1 MKIFRSVNSSLG
13 QGSVDHISVV
23 GVRGWCSTPGPVRI
37 KVNGQERLRA
47 FCQAERH
54 DVQAVLGGE
63 STVGFNVRLPLSPGD
78 VVEVTTHCR
87 KLLPGSPQRVAS
99 NTWLPVEAVKYPA
112 FEPIAGLLLGA
123 NASYFQPFFRR
134 NAQLAAVAVRAPY
147 QPDRLVK
154 LNCSAAHRRDV
165 EAFYQHV
172 ITPFSLPAPALLPI
186 ISGEGLHAQ
195 DCLYYRYI
203 EGRTYSAASLLP
215 EQARRDV
222 IYTLGKLHSI
232 SIGNLRRLNSQQ
244 PFWVYLQRYIGR
256 QALLSFDSG
265 YIKML
270 MAMRRC
276 IRKLPVVLS
285 HGDLHT
291 GNVLVDATTGQVTL
305 IDWDRWGELPLGYDE
320 ACFLRGI
327 PFRQALAYLPDQR
340 DLRLGFTVVSY
351 WLGASQ
357 NLRFRHSDEAE
368 EMSHYFQQHNK
379 QGRASLSGGVK

>member
-1 MKIFRSVNSSLG
+1 MKIFRSVNASLG
-13 QGSVDHISVV
+13 QGSVDHISVA

-47 FCQAERH
+47 FCQVERR
-54 DVQAVLGGE
+54 DVQAVIGGE
-63 STVGFNVRLPLSPGD
+63 SMVGFNVPLPLSPGD

-87 KLLPGSPQRVAS
+87 KLLPGSPQRVSS
-99 NTWLPVEAVKYPA
+99 NTWLSTEAVKYPA
-112 FEPIAGLLLGA
+112 FASIASVVSA
-123 NASYFQPFFRR
+123 AHASHFQPFFRR
-134 NAQLAAVAVRAPY
+134 NVELAAVALRVPD

-154 LNCSAAHRRDV
+154 LNCNAAHRRDV
-165 EAFYQHV
+165 QAFYQHV
-172 ITPFSLPAPALLPI
+172 ITPFSLPAPALLPL
-186 ISGEGLHAQ
+186 SGWEGVHQ
-195 DCLYYRYI
+195 SCLYYHYI
-203 EGRTYSAASLLP
+203 EGRSYAAASLLP

-222 IYTLGKLHSI
+222 IHTLGKLHSI

-244 PFWVYLQRYIGR
+244 PYWVYLQRHIGR
-256 QALLSFDSG
+256 QALLSCDIG

-270 MAMRRC
+270 LAMRRC

-291 GNVLVDATTGQVTL
+291 GNVLVDATTGHVTL

-340 DLRLGFTVVSY
+340 DLRLGFTIVSY

-357 NLRFRHSDEAE
+357 SPQFRHSDEAE
-368 EMSHYFQQHNK
+368 EMSHYFYK
-379 QGRASLSGGVK
+379 YRARALLARSVK